1 MLLLLLFSSVCHG
14 LVETCEELQ
23 AAFDSTQAQDIVIQM
38 DPWARIDCVNFTTMS
53 MDSNSLTVEPSEEN
67 NFNPHIDLSEIRFEV
82 TNGAKLFWQ
91 PAVEFRGSA
100 TQDVNGGGVFVGEGS
115 TVRFYS
121 GLGMT
126 DVGVRSVV
134 EEGTDFAVDQLSGG
148 CVYTDGYFRVDGE
161 ATFTRC
167 EVGGGGESSPGP
179 GGALYVGEQG
189 SVLFNGGVK
198 MSEVSIIDD
207 EGNNGGGIYN
217 KGKVNIKG
225 NSVFDD
231 LRAEAG
237 GAIFNAVG
245 GQMNFRNGATALF
258 TDCFAFDGIAGAL
271 FNQGSFKF
279 SGPALF
285 VNTDAPSI
293 FVSSGGKT
301 VLSEMSAFWDN
312 EDNVI
317 GIDTTN
323 PAVLVAS
330 GGELD
335 VPNSVVFYGNDDS
348 GCRSVFF
355 EEDETCL

>member
-1 MLLLLLFSSVCHG
+1 LLLSLSSVCHG
-14 LVETCEELQ
+14 LIETCEDLQ
-23 AAFDSTQAQDIVIQM
+23 AAFELTKTQDVVEQI
-38 DPWARIDCVNFTTMS
+38 DPWQRIECLNFTTMS
-53 MDSNSLTVEPSEEN
+53 MDSNSLTVEPTEILTN
-67 NFNPHIDLSEIRFEV
+67 VFPHVDLSEVRFEV

-91 PAVEFRGSA
+91 PVVEFRGSE

-115 TVRFYS
+115 TVRFYDS
-121 GLGMT
+121 LDMT
-126 DVGVRSVV
+126 DVGVRSVP
-134 EEGTDFAVDQLSGG
+134 EEGSDFATYQLSGG
-148 CVYTDGYFRVDGE
+148 CVYADGYFRVDGK
-161 ATFTRC
+161 ATFERC

-179 GGALYVGEQG
+179 GGVVYVGEQG

-225 NSVFDD
+225 DSVFDD
-231 LRAEAG
+231 LNAEAG

-245 GQMNFRNGATALF
+245 AQMNFRNGATALF

-271 FNQGSFKF
+271 YNQGSFKF

-285 VNTDAPSI
+285 VNTDSPSI
-293 FVSSGGKT
+293 FVSSTGRT
-301 VLSEMSAFWDN
+301 VFSEQSAFWAN
-312 EDNVI
+312 EDNAF

-323 PAVLVAS
+323 PAVLVSA
-330 GGELD
+330 GGEVD
-335 VPNSVVFYGNDDS
+335 VPSSVIFYGEDES
-348 GCRSVFF
+348 ECRTVFF